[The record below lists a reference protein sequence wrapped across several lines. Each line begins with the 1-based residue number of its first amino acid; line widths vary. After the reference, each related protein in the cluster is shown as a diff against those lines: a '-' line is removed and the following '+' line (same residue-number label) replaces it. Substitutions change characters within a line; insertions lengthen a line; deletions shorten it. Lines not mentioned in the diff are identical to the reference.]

1 LELKPPEQLDAVAGN
16 ALGPDQGVKALP
28 AMPPPPRQDLA
39 GDSARLL
46 ADAALA
52 LFAIYAVVVVFDNLP
67 PRLAD
72 PLWLLGVSTALV
84 NSVSIPLV
92 GVVLLHVA
100 ASIAP
105 QTNWIH
111 QRRQRISRFARWA
124 ALGFLLL
131 VPLLGF
137 ATWRGITNVNTASQ
151 NQTAGL
157 TRKANTILAAINNAS
172 SPQQLQRSMVLLQG
186 PQLRNEDLALPL
198 PALKKV
204 GTVVVKQALQAS
216 LEQLPKPDS
225 SAFKPLYIQT
235 LRTALLSLV
244 SSLAFASLAYDPLKQ
259 KSLLQSLIR
268 PQSAGLSGLQ
278 RGGLFSS
285 ISKQLDKFKRSTS
298 NDAAEAQRLADRR
311 RSQNELNR
319 AKKQAERSKSLRDQ
333 EMKRTLAQQR
343 KLSQQRE
350 RQQKLAERQAR
361 RNANKTNRN
370 P

>member
-1 LELKPPEQLDAVAGN
+1 LELKPPDQLDALAGN
-16 ALGPDQGVKALP
+16 ALGPDQGAKALP
-28 AMPPPPRQDLA
+28 DVPPPTRLDLA

-67 PRLAD
+67 PRLTD
-72 PLWLLGVSTALV
+72 PLWLLGLCTALV

-124 ALGFLLL
+124 AFGFLLL
-131 VPLLGF
+131 LPLLGF
-137 ATWRGITNVNTASQ
+137 ATWRGITNVNNASQ
-151 NQTAGL
+151 KQTAGL
-157 TRKANTILAAINNAS
+157 TRKANSILAAINNAS
-172 SPQQLQRSMVLLQG
+172 SPQQLQRSMVALQG

-198 PALKKV
+198 PVLKNL
-204 GTVVVKQALQAS
+204 GTVVVKQTLQTS

-225 SAFKPLYIQT
+225 NAFKPLYTQI

-311 RSQNELNR
+311 RSQNEMNR

-333 EMKRTLAQQR
+333 EVKRSLAQQR

-350 RQQKLAERQAR
+350 RDQKLAERQAR
-361 RNANKTNRN
+361 RNANKNNRN

>member
-1 LELKPPEQLDAVAGN
+1 
-16 ALGPDQGVKALP
+16 
-28 AMPPPPRQDLA
+28 MPPPPRQDLA

-67 PRLAD
+67 PRLFD
-72 PLWLLGVSTALV
+72 PLWLISISTALV

-111 QRRQRISRFARWA
+111 QRRQRFSRFARWA
-124 ALGFLLL
+124 AFGFLLL
-131 VPLLGF
+131 LPLLGF

-157 TRKANTILAAINNAS
+157 TRKANRILAAINNAS
-172 SPQQLQRSMVLLQG
+172 SPQQLQRSMVELQG
-186 PQLRNEDLALPL
+186 PLLRNEDLTQPL
-198 PALKKV
+198 PALKKL
-204 GTVVVKQALQAS
+204 GTVVVKQTLQTY

-225 SAFKPLYIQT
+225 NAFKPLYIQI

-259 KSLLQSLIR
+259 KTLLQSLIR
-268 PQSAGLSGLQ
+268 PQSAGISGLQ
-278 RGGLFSS
+278 RGGLFST
-285 ISKQLDKFKRSTS
+285 ISKQLDQFKRSTS
-298 NDAAEAQRLADRR
+298 KDAAEAQQLADRR
-311 RSQNELNR
+311 RSQMESNR

-333 EMKRTLAQQR
+333 EVKRSLAQQR

-350 RQQKLAERQAR
+350 RDQKLAERQAR
-361 RNANKTNRN
+361 SNANKNNRN